1 MEILDAVAKN
11 FKTVHEN
18 QKDSTLTTT
27 DTKSNEE
34 ITRTFLD
41 RSIEEESHS
50 DDDESPTK
58 KCSVIINK
66 VERELA
72 ESEQEDLS
80 EKMDVHEKPKISS
93 TTTADNKNS
102 GEKNFKC
109 HSCKK
114 KDFENSAK
122 LRQHIKRVHEKPKD
136 SQNSEKSEKK
146 KMRKLM
152 DIIMKYEDNQDGG
165 DGRVLSLPFMKLPTR
180 KELPDYYKVIQKPVD
195 ITKILT
201 KIENDKYKD
210 MDDLEK
216 DFMLLCTNTQK
227 YNQDGSLIHEDSI
240 VLQSVFNSARE
251 KLSLKRNTIPAKNN
265 VHEGGKIK
273 CDYCD
278 KVYEKS
284 EKHLMKNHI
293 SRVHEKKFTCDI
305 CDKKFPYSRDLKS
318 HSSKVHSLPINTEN
332 LLKNDVHEGKKIFK
346 CSTCDKFF
354 DKSVKLRQHIKN
366 VHEKIKKIPCKT
378 CNKKFDSPSDLD
390 RHTQYRKCLIAPN
403 NVALHKCVHCGKNFG
418 ISKNLQRHIT
428 ATHVDD
434 SKKEFRCKIDN
445 CEKSFSQEISLIQH
459 TKTHTKWNQKKRMSR
474 MNHSSIKKKI
484 KRNLN

>member
-11 FKTVHEN
+11 FKTVPEN
-18 QKDSTLTTT
+18 QKDSTLTMA
-27 DTKSNEE
+27 DTKLSEE

-41 RSIEEESHS
+41 RNIKEKSRSND

-66 VERELA
+66 LERELA

-80 EKMDVHEKPKISS
+80 EKMDVHEKPK
-93 TTTADNKNS
+93 NS
-102 GEKNFKC
+102 GDKNFKC

-122 LRQHIKRVHEKPKD
+122 LRQHIERVHEKPKD
-136 SQNSEKSEKK
+136 TQNSEKSEKK

-152 DIIMKYEDNQDGG
+152 DIIIKYEDNQDGG
-165 DGRVLSLPFMKLPTR
+165 DGRILSLPFMKLPTR

-251 KLSLKRNTIPAKNN
+251 KLSLKRNTNFPAKNN
-265 VHEGGKIK
+265 VHEGGKKIK
-273 CDYCD
+273 CPFCD
-278 KVYEKS
+278 KDYEKS
-284 EKHLMKNHI
+284 EKKLLRAHI
-293 SRVHEKKFTCDI
+293 SRVHEKRITCDI
-305 CDKKFPYSRDLKS
+305 CDKKFSYSRDLKS
-318 HSSKVHSLPINTEN
+318 HASKIHSLPLNTEN
-332 LLKNDVHEGKKIFK
+332 LLKNDVHEGEKIFK
-346 CSTCDKFF
+346 CSSCDKFF
-354 DKSVKLRQHIKN
+354 DKSVKLRQHVRN
-366 VHEKIKKIPCKT
+366 VHEKIKKIPCKI

-403 NVALHKCVHCGKNFG
+403 VAALHKCEHCGKIFG
-418 ISKNLQRHIT
+418 ISKNLQRHIL

-434 SKKEFRCKIDN
+434 SKKEFKCKIDN
-445 CEKSFSQEISLIQH
+445 CQKSFSQEISLIQH